1 MTKRYAPATER
12 NREAILAVLQEHLP
26 DKGTILEIA
35 SGTGQHAAFFSEQ
48 LTTHHWLPTDIDPI
62 NLASIESWRQ
72 EADAPG
78 LLPPR
83 ELDVREPAWPIEDDL
98 PAPIAAIVNINM
110 LHISPWP
117 CCEALFA
124 GAAHILASGSA
135 IILYG
140 PFKRN
145 GQHTAPSNA
154 SFDEQLRA
162 QNPEW
167 GVRDLESVT
176 DVAAGHGFICHDII
190 SMPANNLSLVFH
202 RQ

>member
-12 NREAILAVLQEHLP
+12 NREAILAVLHEHLP

-35 SGTGQHAAFFSEQ
+35 SGTGQHAAFFSHQ
-48 LTTHHWLPTDIDPI
+48 LETHHWLPTDIDPI

-72 EADAPG
+72 EADSSG
-78 LLPPR
+78 LLPAR
-83 ELDVREPAWPIEDDL
+83 KLDVRDPAWPIENDL
-98 PAPIAAIVNINM
+98 PVPIAAIVNINM

-135 IILYG
+135 IIFYG
-140 PFKRN
+140 PFKRD

-176 DVAAGHGFICHDII
+176 DIAANHGFICRDII

>member
-12 NREAILAVLQEHLP
+12 NREAILAVLHEHLP

-35 SGTGQHAAFFSEQ
+35 SGTGQHASFFSQQ
-48 LTTHHWLPTDIDPI
+48 LKTHYWLPTDIDPI

-72 EADAPG
+72 EAGVPR

-83 ELDVREPAWPIEDDL
+83 ELDVRDPDWLIEGDL
-98 PAPIAAIVNINM
+98 SAPISAIVNINM

-117 CCEALFA
+117 CCAALFG
-124 GAAHILASGSA
+124 GAAHILDTGSA

-140 PFKRN
+140 PFKRD
-145 GQHTAPSNA
+145 GQHTARSNA

-167 GVRDLESVT
+167 GIRDLESVT
-176 DVAAGHGFICHDII
+176 DIAEIHGFVSRDII
-190 SMPANNLSLVFH
+190 SMPANNLSLVFD

>member
-1 MTKRYAPATER
+1 
-12 NREAILAVLQEHLP
+12 
-26 DKGTILEIA
+26 
-35 SGTGQHAAFFSEQ
+35 
-48 LTTHHWLPTDIDPI
+48 
-62 NLASIESWRQ
+62 
-72 EADAPG
+72 
-78 LLPPR
+78 
-83 ELDVREPAWPIEDDL
+83 
-98 PAPIAAIVNINM
+98 VNINM

-140 PFKRN
+140 PFKRD

-176 DVAAGHGFICHDII
+176 DIAANHGFIVRDII
-190 SMPANNLSLVFH
+190 SMPANNLSLVFD

>member
-1 MTKRYAPATER
+1 MR
-12 NREAILAVLQEHLP
+12 V
-26 DKGTILEIA
+26 
-35 SGTGQHAAFFSEQ
+35 S
-48 LTTHHWLPTDIDPI
+48 
-62 NLASIESWRQ
+62 
-72 EADAPG
+72 
-78 LLPPR
+78 
-83 ELDVREPAWPIEDDL
+83 VWPIEDDL

-124 GAAHILASGSA
+124 GAAHILGSGA
-135 IILYG
+135 VIILYG
-140 PFKRN
+140 PFKRD

-162 QNPEW
+162 QNSEW

-176 DVAAGHGFICHDII
+176 DVAAGRGFVCRDIV

-202 RQ
+202 WQ